1 MAAFAYRQ
9 RHPVVDTNV
18 RRLIARAIRG
28 QAQAGPA
35 APARD
40 HAEVASLLPLKPR
53 RRPAQRGAMELG
65 ALVCTARSPR
75 CPSCPLADR
84 CAWRAAGAPEH
95 AGHAARRQ
103 RFAGTDRQVR
113 GLLLDVLRGADDPV
127 ERAALDVVWPDPVQ
141 RERALDALVVDGL
154 VDPRPDGRFALPG

>member
-1 MAAFAYRQ
+1 MYT
-9 RHPVVDTNV
+9 HN
-18 RRLIARAIRG
+18 
-28 QAQAGPA
+28 QA
-35 APARD
+35 
-40 HAEVASLLPLKPR
+40 L
-53 RRPAQRGAMELG
+53 MELG

-95 AGHAARRQ
+95 TGHAARRQ